1 MGMINKER
9 RSDCGQS
16 PIGGVEEGIGGLV
29 VLRAYPFAL
38 EYAPQR
44 LGDVEMRRGFSPWA
58 FPYTLIIPSFLYRL
72 SHLLT
77 VCCSISVLS
86 PTFAADS
93 PSAFRS
99 MAKHLILKHCFFPR
113 RYPISSS
120 IRWASF
126 SSNRSAFLISSK
138 VCIGITR
145 IAA

>member
-58 FPYTLIIPSFLYRL
+58 FPYTLISCANADKKRL
-72 SHLLT
+72 NVALFSYP
-77 VCCSISVLS
+77 VRFVLE
-86 PTFAADS
+86 
-93 PSAFRS
+93 
-99 MAKHLILKHCFFPR
+99 
-113 RYPISSS
+113 
-120 IRWASF
+120 
-126 SSNRSAFLISSK
+126 
-138 VCIGITR
+138 
-145 IAA
+145 